1 VQYTV
6 CSDTSSWSW
15 DSNEGNSKALVGTNC
30 GDTPTADAYTSADYI
45 TIEGSSGSCGANG
58 LNNNYCGYALNPDD
72 SNTPSINVPICDCT
86 TPFSVGFVSDCYGSP
101 AAAAATA
108 VANRGVCLEYRQ
120 LPCNT

>member
-1 VQYTV
+1 M
-6 CSDTSSWSW
+6 
-15 DSNEGNSKALVGTNC
+15 NISK
-30 GDTPTADAYTSADYI
+30 YI
-45 TIEGSSGSCGANG
+45 T
-58 LNNNYCGYALNPDD
+58 
-72 SNTPSINVPICDCT
+72 DCT